1 MRSLRFKITLAFV
14 ATSLLGVV
22 LIAILVRAATVRAF
36 DTLVRSQQMSV
47 FGERLTAYYTANRS
61 WEGVQDYMRRPGGVS
76 PQGMHGQ
83 GGPQQGGASQMFGLA
98 DGNGRV
104 ILPVGQLDAGDQIPA
119 DMERNSTPVVVDG
132 KEVGLLLNDRQRPQF
147 TREEEIFRE
156 TISRAA
162 LWAAGGVSLLALAV
176 SVVLAS
182 AITGPV
188 SEMTAAV
195 EEITAGKLEQQ
206 VPVRTDDELG
216 ALARSFN
223 RMSDRLARATRAR
236 EQMTADIAHDLRT
249 PLTVLSGHLEGLSDG
264 VLKPTEDRFKLMYAE
279 TQQLQR
285 MVQDLRMLSL
295 ADAGELKLYCHQTE
309 VCEILE
315 RAVQAH
321 ALQAAESG
329 ISLDMACGGDLPVL
343 RVDPQ
348 RMAQVMDNLIS
359 NALRFTSKGGR
370 VTLTAV
376 HSDAVVR
383 ITVSDSGQGI
393 PPESLPYVFERFYRS
408 DAARFQ
414 QGSESGLGL
423 AIVKGIVVAH
433 GGTISVDS
441 VYGEGTSF
449 TISLP
454 VS

>member
-14 ATSLLGVV
+14 TTSLLGVV
-22 LIAILVRAATVRAF
+22 LIAVLVRAATVRAF
-36 DTLVRSQQMSV
+36 DTLVRSQQLTA
-47 FGERLTAYYTANRS
+47 FGERLTAYYTANSS
-61 WEGVQDYMRRPGGVS
+61 WEGVQDFVRRPGGA
-76 PQGMHGQ
+76 PQQGMHGQ
-83 GGPQQGGASQMFGLA
+83 GGPQQGGAPQMFGLA
-98 DGNGRV
+98 DGNGMV

-264 VLKPTEDRFKLMYAE
+264 VLKPTKERFELMYAE
-279 TQQLQR
+279 TQQLLR

-295 ADAGELKLYCHQTE
+295 ADAGELKLYRHQTDI
-309 VCEILE
+309 CEILE

-321 ALQAAESG
+321 ALQAVDGG
-329 ISLDMACGGDLPVL
+329 ISLDMACGDELHL
-343 RVDPQ
+343 LMVDPQ

-359 NALRFTSKGGR
+359 NALRYTGSGGR
-370 VTLTAV
+370 ITLSAG
-376 HSDAVVR
+376 
-383 ITVSDSGQGI
+383 VSDGRMLISVSDTGKGI
-393 PPESLPYVFERFYRS
+393 HPENLPYVFERFYRS

-414 QGSESGLGL
+414 HGGESGLGL
-423 AIVKGIVVAH
+423 AIVKGIVEAH
-433 GGTISVDS
+433 GGKVTVQSVF
-441 VYGEGTSF
+441 GEGTSF